1 VAQALRFLAAEFPS
15 LLLMADVCMCA
26 YTNHGHCGV
35 VHDNGVIDNE
45 KSIKRTLLIYFYL
58 FV

>member
-1 VAQALRFLAAEFPS
+1 LRFLAAEFPS
-15 LLLMADVCMCA
+15 LLLVADVCMCA